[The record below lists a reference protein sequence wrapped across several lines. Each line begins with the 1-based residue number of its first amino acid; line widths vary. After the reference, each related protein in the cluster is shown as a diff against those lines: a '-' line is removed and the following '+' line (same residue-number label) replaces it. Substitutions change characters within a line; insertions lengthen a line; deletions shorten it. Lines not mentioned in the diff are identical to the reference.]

1 MSLVEKEINKVLE
14 NLFEGYGTYINRDF
28 CSEYFYPFFNQDEEE
43 IELELEEIIE
53 QIFNKYNI
61 SQYDIDIE
69 EMFENSGLTID
80 SFSVCWLENNKL
92 YSILN
97 IPIESY

>member
-1 MSLVEKEINKVLE
+1 MSLVKKEINKVLE

-28 CSEYFYPFFNQDEEE
+28 CSEYFYPFFNQDEEV
-43 IELELEEIIE
+43 IELGEIIE

-61 SQYDIDIE
+61 SQYDINIE
-69 EMFENSGLTID
+69 EMFENPGITID
-80 SFSVCWLENNKL
+80 SFSVCWLENDKL

-97 IPIESY
+97 IPIERY

>member
-1 MSLVEKEINKVLE
+1 MSLVEKEINRVLE
-14 NLFEGYGTYINRDF
+14 NLPEGCGTYINRDS
-28 CSEYFYPFFNQDEEE
+28 CSEYFYPFFNQNEEE
-43 IELELEEIIE
+43 IEFEEIIE

-69 EMFENSGLTID
+69 EMFENPGLTID
-80 SFSVCWLENNKL
+80 SFSVCWLENDKL